1 MDGSLTVDA
10 VLNFDETRRR
20 KFAVR
25 DQKPSRITEPEPGL
39 TRQVLSHS
47 ATMMLVRHE
56 MREGWRGAAHKHP
69 QEQIVYVISGRLR
82 ITVGG
87 VTFDASA
94 GDSLI
99 VASNVEHQAS
109 ALQASIVL
117 DVFSPAREDYL

>member
-1 MDGSLTVDA
+1 MLKLDEDLFRGVMSLDGT
-10 VLNFDETRRR
+10 
-20 KFAVR
+20 
-25 DQKPSRITEPEPGL
+25 PSPITEPEPGL
-39 TRQVLSHS
+39 KRQLLSHS
-47 ATMMLVRHE
+47 ATMMPVRHE
-56 MREGWRGAAHKHP
+56 MREGWRGTAHKHP
-69 QEQIVYVISGRLR
+69 HEQMVYVISGRLR

-94 GDSLI
+94 GDNFI